1 MFAAQALNYTKSLV
15 FLRLIDIDFS
25 LKINTINHLKQGL
38 FVPVQIKLNDV
49 EKTSLA
55 PAKLP
60 GLHTPRWSVENV
72 GTLFRKEPF
81 LLSLILLL
89 LLASVILPDFRL
101 NLLAKY
107 LSFAIAALGIDLIW
121 GYGGML
127 CLGQGIF
134 FGLGAYALAM
144 CLKLE
149 SSGQQ
154 LPDFMSWSGL
164 EKLPAFWQPF
174 HNPLF
179 AICMAV
185 LVPMSLATILGLL
198 LFRSRIQGVYF
209 SIVTQALALILVTL
223 FIGQQPITGGTNGI
237 TNFKTVLGFPLGDPH
252 IQKTLFLI
260 TSACLAG
267 AYLLCRR
274 LVNSPYGRLLV
285 ALREDENRVRFL
297 GYDPVLLKT
306 IAFAISAGL
315 AGLSGALFVL
325 QVGLIS
331 PSAMGIVPS
340 AEMVI
345 WVAVGGRGTL
355 VGAIIGA
362 LLVNFGRSA
371 FSELFP
377 EAWPYFYGLLIAAVL
392 FFPSG
397 IVGCFRQCANK
408 VLAKLTAI
416 KNDLRSSEI

>member
-1 MFAAQALNYTKSLV
+1 M
-15 FLRLIDIDFS
+15 
-25 LKINTINHLKQGL
+25 
-38 FVPVQIKLNDV
+38 PVQTKLSDV

-60 GLHTPRWSVENV
+60 GLRTPRWSVESI
-72 GTLFRKEPF
+72 GTFLQQEPF

-89 LLASVILPDFRL
+89 ALAALILPDFRL

-134 FGLGAYALAM
+134 FGLGAYAIAM
-144 CLKLE
+144 YLKLE
-149 SSGQQ
+149 ASGQQ

-174 HNPLF
+174 HNPLL
-179 AICMAV
+179 AMCMAV

-237 TNFKTVLGFPLGDPH
+237 TNFKTVLGFPLDDPRV
-252 IQKTLFLI
+252 QKTLFLI
-260 TSACLAG
+260 TAACLAG

-274 LVNSPYGRLLV
+274 LVNSSYGRLLI

-306 IAFAISAGL
+306 SAFAISAAL

-325 QVGLIS
+325 QVGLIT
-331 PSAMGIVPS
+331 PSAMGIIPS

-345 WVAVGGRGTL
+345 WVAVGGRCTL
-355 VGAIIGA
+355 IGAIIGA
-362 LLVNFGRSA
+362 LLVNFGKSA

-377 EAWPYFYGLLIAAVL
+377 EAWPYFYGLLIASVL

-397 IVGCFRQCANK
+397 VLGFIRQSANK
-408 VLAKLTAI
+408 MSTKLAAI
-416 KNDLRSSEI
+416 KKDMRSSEI

>member
-1 MFAAQALNYTKSLV
+1 VAQALNYTNSLV
-15 FLRLIDIDFS
+15 FLRLIEVGFS
-25 LKINTINHLKQGL
+25 LKINTINNLKQGL
-38 FVPVQIKLNDV
+38 FVPVQTKLSNSD
-49 EKTSLA
+49 KTSLA

-60 GLHTPRWSVENV
+60 GLHEPKWSVESV
-72 GTLFRKEPF
+72 RAFLRREPF
-81 LLSLILLL
+81 LLSLILFLVVAFL
-89 LLASVILPDFRL
+89 VLPDFRL

-134 FGLGAYALAM
+134 FGLGAYAMAM
-144 CLKLE
+144 YLKLE
-149 SSGQQ
+149 ASGQQ

-164 EKLPAFWQPF
+164 EKLPTFWQPF

-179 AICMAV
+179 AMGMAIIA
-185 LVPMSLATILGLL
+185 PMGLATILGLL
-198 LFRSRIQGVYF
+198 LFRSRVQGVYF

-237 TNFKTVLGFPLGDPH
+237 TNFKTVLGFPLHDANV
-252 IQKTLFLI
+252 QRTLFLI
-260 TSACLAG
+260 TSTFLTA

-297 GYDPVLLKT
+297 GYDPVPLKT
-306 IAFAISAGL
+306 FAFAVSAGL
-315 AGLSGALFVL
+315 AGLAGALFVL

-331 PSAMGIVPS
+331 PTAMGIVPS

-345 WVAVGGRGTL
+345 WIAVGGRGTL
-355 VGAIIGA
+355 VGAILGA
-362 LLVNFGRSA
+362 LLVSFGKSA

-377 EAWPYFYGLLIAAVL
+377 EIWPYFYGLLIASVV

-397 IVGCFRQCANK
+397 ILGFARQCAK
-408 VLAKLTAI
+408 TLSTKLVTI
-416 KNDLRSSEI
+416 KKDIRSSEI